1 MEVNFNGGIDD
12 MDEIDD
18 TNGVTIFMNNIKDGN
33 SYVGRIHHTKCSS
46 HMEIYHINENWKTY
60 LIIKRLNVWNWQ
72 NNEYEG

>member
-18 TNGVTIFMNNIKDGN
+18 TNGVTILMNNIKDGN

-46 HMEIYHINENWKTY
+46 HMEIYHINEN
-60 LIIKRLNVWNWQ
+60 
-72 NNEYEG
+72 